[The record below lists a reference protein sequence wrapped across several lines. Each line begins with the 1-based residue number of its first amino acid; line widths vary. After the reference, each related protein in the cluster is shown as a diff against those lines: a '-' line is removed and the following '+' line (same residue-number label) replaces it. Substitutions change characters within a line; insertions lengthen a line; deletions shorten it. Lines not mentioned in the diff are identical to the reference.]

1 MPKLQNHKILLKT
14 YQSLNQVNLPS
25 LNYVALLVI
34 FFGFQ
39 NSYAATDVDSLI
51 NVLEQKMNKRSTYD
65 QKKEDYISM
74 LIRKKSATE
83 DLEDKHEINHQIY
96 GAYQFYS
103 FNKALKFLEENI
115 RIAEELENDLYLN
128 QAKLELGLLLVDTG
142 RYKESID
149 ALNEIKRDSL
159 SESLINEYF
168 IAYKEGYSGLS
179 YNTTVQRSKTIYSQL
194 YTAYQDSLYARLNPN
209 SEPALRLKEKQYRD
223 SRDIAMAF
231 KINTQRLNRVTMGSR
246 EYSLITFERS
256 LLHEINNNKQK
267 QKEYLIKSAMSDI
280 EASVKD
286 NASMGILASIFFAEG
301 DIDKAHEYINF
312 SFDDAVF
319 YNSQLRFV
327 NIANSLPL
335 ITKAYE
341 ERNELQ
347 KNKLEKSLIFISVLA
362 VFLLVAIY
370 LVFKQVRK
378 VSVARNKLS
387 DANKKLNEFNITLNT
402 NNEDLKKLYLELSQV
417 DKVKEHYIGTFLNLY
432 SEYIDKLDV
441 YRKLVRKYVQANQ
454 MKPLLEL
461 SKSKQFIEEELEI
474 FNKNFDRSFLHI
486 YPNFVKEVNEL
497 LQPEKQILLKNTT
510 ALNTELRI
518 LALIKLG
525 ITNSSR
531 IAKILRYSVNTI
543 YNYRA
548 AIKSASID
556 KVSFEDMIK
565 NIQ

>member
-1 MPKLQNHKILLKT
+1 
-14 YQSLNQVNLPS
+14 
-25 LNYVALLVI
+25 
-34 FFGFQ
+34 
-39 NSYAATDVDSLI
+39 
-51 NVLEQKMNKRSTYD
+51 MNKRAVYD
-65 QKKEDYISM
+65 KEKEDAIHE
-74 LIRKKSATE
+74 LIKQVSTTT
-83 DLEDKHEINHQIY
+83 DLHNKYELYHKIY
-96 GAYQFYS
+96 EEYQFYS
-103 FNKALKFLEENI
+103 FNKALQYIEENI
-115 RIAEELENDLYLN
+115 RVSELLGNNLYLN
-128 QAKLELGLLLVDTG
+128 KTKLELGLLLLDSG

-159 SESLINEYF
+159 SESLINEYY

-179 YNTTVQRSKTIYSQL
+179 YNTTVQRSKSVYSKL
-194 YTAYQDSLYARLNPN
+194 YTAYRDSLYVRLDPN
-209 SEPALRLKEKQYRD
+209 SEPALRLKEKEYRD
-223 SRDIAMAF
+223 SRDIAIAF
-231 KINTQRLNRVTMGSR
+231 RINTQRLNKVTMGSR
-246 EYSLITFERS
+246 GYSLITFERS
-256 LLHEINNNKQK
+256 LLHEINNNTAK
-267 QKEYLIKSAMSDI
+267 QKEYLIKSAISDI

-286 NASMGILASIFFAEG
+286 NASMGTLAKILFAEG
-301 DIDKAHEYINF
+301 DIDRAHEYINF

-327 NIANSLPL
+327 NIANSLPM

-347 KNKLEKSLIFISVLA
+347 KNRLEKSLIFISILA
-362 VFLLVAIY
+362 GFLLIAIY

-387 DANKKLNEFNITLNT
+387 SANEKLNELNT
-402 NNEDLKKLYLELSQV
+402 KLNINNEDLKKLYLELSQV

-461 SKSKQFIEEELEI
+461 SKSKQFIEEELDI

-497 LQPEKQILLKNTT
+497 LQPEKQVLLKSATT
-510 ALNTELRI
+510 LNTELRI

-548 AIKSASID
+548 AIKSASKD
-556 KVSFEDMIK
+556 KTSFEEMIK

>member
-1 MPKLQNHKILLKT
+1 LKYFFLFILLC
-14 YQSLNQVNLPS
+14 YVQQSQ
-25 LNYVALLVI
+25 AD
-34 FFGFQ
+34 GG
-39 NSYAATDVDSLI
+39 VDSLI
-51 NVLEQKMNKRSTYD
+51 DMLEGKMSKRSFYD
-65 QKKEDYISM
+65 QQREKFIAQLVQKAS
-74 LIRKKSATE
+74 RTE
-83 DLEDKHEINHQIY
+83 DLQSKYELYHKIY
-96 GAYQFYS
+96 EEYQFYS
-103 FNKALKFLEENI
+103 FNKALEYIEENI
-115 RIAEELENDLYLN
+115 RISELLDNNLYLN
-128 QAKLELGLLLVDTG
+128 KTKLELGLLLLDSG

-159 SESLINEYF
+159 SESLINDYY

-179 YNTTVQRSKTIYSQL
+179 YNTTVQRSKSVYSKL
-194 YTAYQDSLYARLNPN
+194 YTAYQDSLYVRLDPN

-231 KINTQRLNRVTMGSR
+231 RINSQRLNKVTMGSR
-246 EYSLITFERS
+246 GYSLITFERS
-256 LLHEINNNKQK
+256 LLHEINNNTEK
-267 QKEYLIKSAMSDI
+267 QKEYLIKSAISDI

-286 NASMGILASIFFAEG
+286 NASMGTLAKILFAEG
-301 DIDKAHEYINF
+301 DIDRAHEYINF

-327 NIANSLPL
+327 NIANSLPM

-347 KNKLEKSLIFISVLA
+347 KNRLEKSLIFISILA
-362 VFLLVAIY
+362 GFLLIAIY

-387 DANKKLNEFNITLNT
+387 SANEKLNELNT
-402 NNEDLKKLYLELSQV
+402 KLNINNEDLKKLYLELSQV

-461 SKSKQFIEEELEI
+461 SKSKQFIEEELDI

-497 LQPEKQILLKNTT
+497 LQQEKQVLLKSATT
-510 ALNTELRI
+510 LNTELRI

-548 AIKSASID
+548 AIKSASKD
-556 KVSFEDMIK
+556 KTSFEEMIK

>member
-1 MPKLQNHKILLKT
+1 MKYLTLIIFILSLQ
-14 YQSLNQVNLPS
+14 P
-25 LNYVALLVI
+25 
-34 FFGFQ
+34 
-39 NSYAATDVDSLI
+39 SYADVPVDSLI
-51 NVLEQKMNKRSTYD
+51 NALEGKMNKRAVYD
-65 QKKEDYISM
+65 KEKEDAIHE
-74 LIRKKSATE
+74 LIKQVSTTT
-83 DLEDKHEINHQIY
+83 DLHNKYELYHKIY
-96 GAYQFYS
+96 EEYQFYS
-103 FNKALKFLEENI
+103 FNKALQYIEENI
-115 RIAEELENDLYLN
+115 RVSELLGNNLYLN
-128 QAKLELGLLLVDTG
+128 KTKLELGLLLLDSG

-159 SESLINEYF
+159 SESLINEYY

-179 YNTTVQRSKTIYSQL
+179 YNTTVQRSKSVYSKL
-194 YTAYQDSLYARLNPN
+194 YTAYRDSLYVRLDPN
-209 SEPALRLKEKQYRD
+209 SEPALRLKEKEYRD
-223 SRDIAMAF
+223 SRDIAIAF
-231 KINTQRLNRVTMGSR
+231 RINTQRLNKVTMGSR
-246 EYSLITFERS
+246 GYSLITFERS
-256 LLHEINNNKQK
+256 LLHEINNNTAK
-267 QKEYLIKSAMSDI
+267 QKEYLIKSAISDI

-286 NASMGILASIFFAEG
+286 NASMGTLAKILFAEG
-301 DIDKAHEYINF
+301 DIDRAHEYINF

-327 NIANSLPL
+327 NIANSLPM

-347 KNKLEKSLIFISVLA
+347 KNRLEKSLIFISILA
-362 VFLLVAIY
+362 GFLLIAIY

-387 DANKKLNEFNITLNT
+387 SANEKLNELNT
-402 NNEDLKKLYLELSQV
+402 KLNINNEDLKKLYLELSQV

-461 SKSKQFIEEELEI
+461 SKSKQFIEEELDI

-497 LQPEKQILLKNTT
+497 LQPEKQVLLKSATT
-510 ALNTELRI
+510 LNTELRI

-548 AIKSASID
+548 AIKSASKD
-556 KVSFEDMIK
+556 KTSFEEMIK